1 MPGHSLL
8 RRIREPELAAP
19 RRVVSDDEVRAA
31 VMEHLREMF
40 TTRAGSALVAADY
53 GICSVTDI
61 VHSCPDAI
69 EDVLKSIRSTIKKYE
84 PRLVSFSVKH
94 VSGSELRDATIRFE
108 ISGDIQNGARKTPV
122 KFHTVIDAKRSV
134 RVETPSGP

>member
-31 VMEHLREMF
+31 VLEHLRAMF
-40 TTRAGSALVAADY
+40 LTRVGSALVASDY
-53 GICSVTDI
+53 GIVSVTDI

-69 EDVLKSIRSTIKKYE
+69 EDVLKSIRATIKKYE
-84 PRLVSFSVKH
+84 PRLVTFSVRH

-108 ISGDIQNGARKTPV
+108 ISGDIQNGSRKTPV
-122 KFHTVIDAKRSV
+122 KFHTVIDAKRNV
-134 RVETPSGP
+134 RVEI